1 MEQSKDDTW
10 KKILHIIITIL
21 TAIAASL
28 TTQSCIKHKTIQT
41 RESYPM
47 VTLAAMPETTPTVLY
62 TLQGFTQEEVVL
74 LKQLIE
80 HEREGAG
87 PLPTCPSS
95 AEEVCLGRSGRLTFS
110 PLGSKRRLTL
120 QESPDSSLPQ
130 GRGEIHP

>member
-28 TTQSCIKHKTIQT
+28 TTQSCIKHKAVPT
-41 RESYPM
+41 REPIPV
-47 VTLAAMPETTPTVLY
+47 VTLASLPNQVSLAAMPETTPTVLY
-62 TLQGFTQEEVVL
+62 TLQGFTQEEVVM

-110 PLGSKRRLTL
+110 
-120 QESPDSSLPQ
+120 QSPDSSLPQ

>member
-1 MEQSKDDTW
+1 MKISNDTW

-47 VTLAAMPETTPTVLY
+47 VTLASVPETTPTVLY

-80 HEREGAG
+80 HERMCAVLHATDNEPT
-87 PLPTCPSS
+87 PLPPPEGGEWNEADSKTAK
-95 AEEVCLGRSGRLTFS
+95 AETHKGEYVTP
-110 PLGSKRRLTL
+110 PL
-120 QESPDSSLPQ
+120 QN
-130 GRGEIHP
+130 

>member
-1 MEQSKDDTW
+1 MESNKDTW
-10 KKILHIIITIL
+10 SKILHIIITIL

-47 VTLAAMPETTPTVLY
+47 VTLATMPETTPTVLY

-80 HEREGAG
+80 HERMCAVLHATDLEYYGNTQDAEIKAADSKTAKAETYKG
-87 PLPTCPSS
+87 EYVTPPL
-95 AEEVCLGRSGRLTFS
+95 
-110 PLGSKRRLTL
+110 
-120 QESPDSSLPQ
+120 QN
-130 GRGEIHP
+130 